1 MELSLLLSFSSWLQY
16 AFDGSALMGLMD
28 YLRPHHYLA
37 FLSTWVLVKPENS
50 HMTDKATEAGG
61 DVTCPRCTRDPVAM
75 AMRI

>member
-37 FLSTWVLVKPENS
+37 FLSTWVMVKSENS

-61 DVTCPRCTRDPVAM
+61 DVTCPRRTREPVAM
-75 AMRI
+75 AVKI